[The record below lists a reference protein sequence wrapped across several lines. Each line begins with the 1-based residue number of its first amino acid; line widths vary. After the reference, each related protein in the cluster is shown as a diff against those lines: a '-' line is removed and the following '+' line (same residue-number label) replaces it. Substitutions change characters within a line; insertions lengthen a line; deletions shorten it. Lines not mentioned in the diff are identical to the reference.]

1 MSPSARPLVRR
12 SDGGLAEQLRDVPA
26 EVYVPRLR
34 GQSPDRDGKLLCP
47 FHEERTASLQVY
59 PDGSWCC
66 FGCRRGGSIV
76 DFAAALWGLGTKG
89 RDFIEVRER
98 LISEFLGVPTRAG
111 EPASDHASGSAW
123 RPFSNQQGDQQM
135 THEPDGVALE
145 VEQLLTQAGQGVAE
159 LARAKAQRRTQA
171 LHAATRE
178 SAQRA
183 AELNARVAAEQTTAS
198 AQLAG
203 VGEPGWWE
211 RASAEQIVDA
221 FATAEQ
227 WRDSDPQFAQA
238 AQAIRGEL
246 KQRFEIDPD
255 SGPDRGAKAPVDGGP
270 GGAEATRDQRLAG
283 RPA

>member
-1 MSPSARPLVRR
+1 
-12 SDGGLAEQLRDVPA
+12 
-26 EVYVPRLR
+26 
-34 GQSPDRDGKLLCP
+34 
-47 FHEERTASLQVY
+47 
-59 PDGSWCC
+59 
-66 FGCRRGGSIV
+66 
-76 DFAAALWGLGTKG
+76 
-89 RDFIEVRER
+89 
-98 LISEFLGVPTRAG
+98 
-111 EPASDHASGSAW
+111 
-123 RPFSNQQGDQQM
+123 M

-183 AELNARVAAEQTTAS
+183 AELNARIAAEQTTAS

-227 WRDSDPQFAQA
+227 WHDSDPQFAQA

-246 KQRFEIDPD
+246 KERFGIDPD
-255 SGPDRGAKAPVDGGP
+255 SGADPGAKATVDRGP
-270 GGAEATRDQRLAG
+270 EGAEATEICAALADLRESLRVQALAG
-283 RPA
+283 QKSVLELVRDSGPQAAPQARHSRGQAPAGAERERGR